1 MRAKRERNYKKHGSR
16 QIYTCTYM
24 YMEDK
29 VSEGGRVH
37 VHDNNSCL
45 SLNDGSNQVNKNDN
59 TIYSKERKYPCTRG
73 FRHAGSLRL
82 D

>member
-1 MRAKRERNYKKHGSR
+1 MDPGT
-16 QIYTCTYM
+16 YTCTYM
-24 YMEDK
+24 YMYVEIQ
-29 VSEGGRVH
+29 VSEGGRVHVH